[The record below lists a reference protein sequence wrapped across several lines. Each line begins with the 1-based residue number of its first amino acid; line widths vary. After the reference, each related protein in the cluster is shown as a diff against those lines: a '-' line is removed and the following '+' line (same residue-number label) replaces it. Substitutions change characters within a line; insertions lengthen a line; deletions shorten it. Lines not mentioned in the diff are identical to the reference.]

1 METIFD
7 DIHVGEQKLSPSEI
21 QGWMESIRGL
31 QKTGVA
37 RLSSLSNETM
47 LRLLNHGNWSTS
59 FVTAAAAP
67 NPKALADWCAFQGDV
82 SANFIPLSSYG
93 LVHSNLLLHVERGR
107 QSLESLSS
115 PDVVNHSNGKFKPYL
130 IKLRWRDAAGSILF
144 NGESNPPHSLFV
156 SRNTVIDEMG
166 ISEPILQ
173 LQNDP
178 SCAVTMFSPDEGLDA
193 WQELRLRKAFKLLY
207 DRTLERIELLTG
219 RAIIDSFA
227 RLMTAFAGEQRLD
240 ISIVKRQWV
249 NNEFFASSDAA
260 AEYYRLISNE
270 LLEHFSAVIGPRLL
284 ASNLREVLI
293 VLPGESRDVLHDN
306 AILPEGYIL

>member
-21 QGWMESIRGL
+21 QGWMESIRGMH
-31 QKTGVA
+31 KTGVA
-37 RLSSLSNETM
+37 RLSHFSNETM
-47 LRLLNHGNWSTS
+47 ILLLNHGNWSTS
-59 FVTAAAAP
+59 FSTAAVAP
-67 NPKALADWCAFQGDV
+67 NPESLVDWCAFQGDV

-93 LVHSNLLLHVERGR
+93 LVHSNLLLHVEREQ
-107 QSLESLSS
+107 QSLQTLDSL
-115 PDVVNHSNGKFKPYL
+115 DIVNNSNGKANPYL
-130 IKLRWRDAAGSILF
+130 IKMRWKDAAGSILF
-144 NGESNPPHSLFV
+144 NGDSNPPHSLFV
-156 SRNTVIDEMG
+156 TRSTVLDEMG

-178 SCAVTMFSPDEGLDA
+178 SCTVTMFSPDEGLDA

-227 RLMTAFAGEQRLD
+227 RIMTAFAGDQELD
-240 ISIVKRQWV
+240 ITILKRQWV
-249 NNEFFASSDAA
+249 NNEFFVSSDAA
-260 AEYYRLISNE
+260 ANHYRVIFNE

-293 VLPGESRDVLHDN
+293 ALPGESRDALHVHT
-306 AILPEGYIL
+306 ILPEGYLL